1 MTKRKHSSKLVD
13 GPLQAA
19 SRSMLRGVGFS
30 SEDFKKPL
38 VGVASTW
45 SKVTPCNMHIND
57 LAEIV
62 EQSIDESNCK
72 AVLFNT
78 ITVSDGISM
87 GTEGM
92 KYSLVSREVIA
103 DSIETVVGCLG
114 YDGLVAI
121 GGCDKNMPG
130 ALIGMARLNRPSLF
144 IYGGSIKP
152 SHENTDYVTVCEK
165 TGEYAKGD
173 ISEDELIRIEEISV
187 KGPGSCL
194 SLIHIS
200 EPTRPY

>member
-62 EQSIDESNCK
+62 EQSIDKSINQ
-72 AVLFNT
+72 T
-78 ITVSDGISM
+78 I
-87 GTEGM
+87 
-92 KYSLVSREVIA
+92 
-103 DSIETVVGCLG
+103 
-114 YDGLVAI
+114 
-121 GGCDKNMPG
+121 
-130 ALIGMARLNRPSLF
+130 
-144 IYGGSIKP
+144 
-152 SHENTDYVTVCEK
+152 H
-165 TGEYAKGD
+165 
-173 ISEDELIRIEEISV
+173 
-187 KGPGSCL
+187 L
-194 SLIHIS
+194 STSTI
-200 EPTRPY
+200 